1 MMVARYSD
9 EYTSGLPSDYNG
21 RYVKYDD
28 YEELEAE
35 CNHLQLEVAC
45 MQATIDALTR
55 KCTELQDELAR
66 ATCDKERITSELF
79 EAACNDLGDAQAT
92 LDALREAV
100 PEYFTPENNYLWQ
113 NSLAKVLDIL
123 YPAKKG
129 EANGN
134 DIF

>member
-1 MMVARYSD
+1 MVRTYDNIGPVPMS
-9 EYTSGLPSDYNG
+9 ETLMGHYVEVSDYHHAIAQ
-21 RYVKYDD
+21 R
-28 YEELEAE
+28 
-35 CNHLQLEVAC
+35 
-45 MQATIDALTR
+45 
-55 KCTELQDELAR
+55 DEW
-66 ATCDKERITSELF
+66 KEKEQITSELF

-129 EANGN
+129 EANG
-134 DIF
+134 F